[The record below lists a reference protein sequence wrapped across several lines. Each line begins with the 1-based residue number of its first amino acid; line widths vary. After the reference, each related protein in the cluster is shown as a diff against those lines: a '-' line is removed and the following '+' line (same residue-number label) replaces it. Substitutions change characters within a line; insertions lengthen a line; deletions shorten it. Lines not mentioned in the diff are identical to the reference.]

1 METKGYIHNYTGN
14 GKGKTTAAFGL
25 AIRAIGAGLKVFI
38 GQFIK
43 TNNYS
48 EHSILEKYLPNI
60 TIKTFG
66 RGCFIYGSP
75 EEIDIKLAND
85 GLNIVETII
94 EKGNFDLIVLDE
106 INIAL
111 YYKLIDK
118 NRLITLLKNKPID
131 LEIVLTGRY
140 ADKDIL
146 NLSDLVTEMKEI
158 KHYYKNGVLARKGI
172 EK

>member
-1 METKGYIHNYTGN
+1 MKTKGYIHNYTGN
-14 GKGKTTAAFGL
+14 GKGKTTAAIGL
-25 AIRAIGAGLKVFI
+25 AIRAIGAGLNVFI

-60 TIKTFG
+60 TVKTFG

-75 EEIDIKLAND
+75 EEIDIKLASD
-85 GLNIVETII
+85 GLNFVENVI
-94 EKGNFDLIVLDE
+94 EKKKFDLIVLDE
-106 INIAL
+106 INIVL
-111 YYKLIDK
+111 HYKLIDK
-118 NRLITLLKNKPID
+118 IRLITLLKNKPME

-140 ADKDIL
+140 ANKEIL

-158 KHYYKNGVLARKGI
+158 KHYYTNGVLARKGI